1 MINNTLEKYLK
12 KREDLREDQERV
24 NAELKK
30 LDLDSDEKAL
40 DLITDTIDKS
50 ELEEDKKD
58 VLKWYVNVWFN
69 CSKYF

>member
-12 KREDLREDQERV
+12 KREDLREYQERV

-30 LDLDSDEKAL
+30 LNLDSDEKAL